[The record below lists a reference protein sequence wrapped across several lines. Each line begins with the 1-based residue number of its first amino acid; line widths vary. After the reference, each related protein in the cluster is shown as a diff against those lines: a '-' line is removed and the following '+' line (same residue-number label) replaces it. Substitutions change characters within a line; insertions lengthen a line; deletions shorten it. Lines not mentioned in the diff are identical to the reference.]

1 MRRRE
6 TVYLVVI
13 AGLLAAVGFFWWQRE
28 TRTPRSAVLEAPPPP
43 PAASRINEPIQPIP
57 LVLDLDPDKVALGE
71 RLFHEP
77 LLSSDGKTSCA
88 SCHDLETGG
97 VDGKRRSVGTNGRT
111 GLINAPTVF
120 NSGFHSKLFWDGRAE
135 SLEEQVDGPILAP
148 HEMGS
153 SWEAV
158 VPVLEQSASYR
169 DAFAELY
176 EEGINKHTVKDA
188 IAAFERSLYTPNARF
203 DRFLRGDDSAIT
215 AEEKAGYRLFK
226 TYGCIK
232 CHQGMTVGGNHFD
245 TFGVIGDY
253 FADRGNITRED
264 FGRFNVTGDER
275 DRFKFK
281 VCSLRNV
288 ALTAPYFHDGSAAT
302 LEEAVAV
309 MARYQLGRQISE
321 ADIDLIVKFLGT
333 LTGEYKG
340 KPL

>member
-1 MRRRE
+1 MRRRD
-6 TVYLVVI
+6 TAYLVVI
-13 AGLLAAVGFFWWQRE
+13 VGLMVAVGFFWWRGNTE
-28 TRTPRSAVLEAPPPP
+28 PEPRGAEMAPPPAP
-43 PAASRINEPIQPIP
+43 VVSRINEPIQPIP
-57 LVLDLDPDKVALGE
+57 LALDLDPRKVALGE

-77 LLSSDGKTSCA
+77 LLSKDGKVSCA

-97 VDGKRRSVGTNGRT
+97 VDHRRRSVGVYGQLGR
-111 GLINAPTVF
+111 INAPTVF
-120 NSGFHSKLFWDGRAE
+120 NSGFHSRLFWDGRAE
-135 SLEEQVDGPILAP
+135 SLEDQVDGPLMAP
-148 HEMGS
+148 HEMAS
-153 SWEAV
+153 SWEKV
-158 VPVLEQSASYR
+158 VRELEHSTSYR
-169 DAFAELY
+169 EAFAALY
-176 EEGINKHTVKDA
+176 EEGINEGNVKDA
-188 IAAFERSLYTPNARF
+188 IATFEQSLYTPNARF
-203 DRFLRGDDSAIT
+203 DRFLRGDDSALT
-215 AEEKAGYRLFK
+215 AEEKEGYRLFK

-302 LEEAVAV
+302 LEQAVAV
-309 MARYQLGRQISE
+309 MARYQLGRQITE
-321 ADIDLIVKFLGT
+321 ADVSSIVKFLGT